1 MNFEPYGTVRK
12 WSVMGANGTTDESS
26 NGSPWTQAKSTQ
38 MRRSRSIDGR
48 NDGTTTTRTRG
59 GVSKK
64 LIFVQ
69 PLAPSSQKTPSM
81 GPWSGR
87 DRQSGARKENKEGGG
102 GEFERETTEG
112 AKAQIK

>member
-48 NDGTTTTRTRG
+48 NDGTTTRAR

-81 GPWSGR
+81 RPWSGR
-87 DRQSGARKENKEGGG
+87 DRESGARKEKKEGEENSKGKPRKEQRG
-102 GEFERETTEG
+102 
-112 AKAQIK
+112 K